1 MRKEYDIAKLKPAS
15 PKYLKLLKEAVTM
28 RLDIG
33 VVNYFKK
40 LAEETGMPYQSLINY
55 ILREYADNQIRPSA
69 NWKHLRKKSTKKKA
83 G

>member
-1 MRKEYDIAKLKPAS
+1 MRKEYDFSKLKEAS
-15 PKYLKLLKEAVTM
+15 PKYLKLLKESVTM

-40 LAEETGMPYQSLINY
+40 MAADTGVPYQSLINY
-55 ILREYADNQIRPSA
+55 ILREYANHEIKPSA
-69 NWKHLRKKSTKKKA
+69 NWDQLKAKPSKKRA

>member
-1 MRKEYDIAKLKPAS
+1 MRKEYDLSKLIPAQ

-55 ILREYADNQIRPSA
+55 ILREYADNQLRPSA
-69 NWKHLRKKSTKKKA
+69 NWKAMGKKPPRKKA